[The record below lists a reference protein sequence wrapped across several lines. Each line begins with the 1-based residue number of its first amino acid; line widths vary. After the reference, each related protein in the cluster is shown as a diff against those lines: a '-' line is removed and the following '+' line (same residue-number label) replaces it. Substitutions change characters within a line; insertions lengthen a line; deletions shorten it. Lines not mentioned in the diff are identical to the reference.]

1 MKTLMLI
8 TLAWVFST
16 TSYAADYSDPA
27 QAMKARQDQ
36 FEEIKTTFKQL
47 RFDVMQKNFDAAA
60 TAKSAQKVAELS
72 QPLLEMFRVRSD
84 QGKTKALD
92 RIWDNWPRFEKQM
105 LEFVELNNK
114 TVEALRYGNQD
125 DAKDFVDQA
134 AKSCKSCHRLFK
146 AK

>member
-1 MKTLMLI
+1 MKKIILAGCLWLFS
-8 TLAWVFST
+8 TLAF
-16 TSYAADYSDPA
+16 AADYSDPA
-27 QAMKARQDQ
+27 QAIKARQDQ

-60 TAKSAQKVAELS
+60 TVKSAQKVAELS

-92 RIWDNWPRFEKQM
+92 RIWDNWPRFEQQM
-105 LEFVELNNK
+105 LDFVELNNK

-125 DAKDFVDQA
+125 DAKDFIDQA
-134 AKSCKSCHRLFK
+134 AKSCKACHRLFK